1 VWEQKGCS
9 VTMAEKAKKGIEN
22 ENEIKKK
29 EIY

>member
-1 VWEQKGCS
+1 MG
-9 VTMAEKAKKGIEN
+9 AEGLYRDNGGKSKKGIEN